1 MKKLIIAIDGPAGAG
16 KSTVAQIVARQLKYT
31 YIDTGAM
38 YRAVTWQVMQ
48 SDVDASDAEAVQ
60 KIVSAMQIGLQ
71 YVNGKMRVTANGV
84 DITEE
89 IRLPEVSRVVSEV
102 AKLAVVR
109 TAMLTLQQQMALQGG
124 VVMDGRDIGTHVLPN
139 ADLKIFLTASIEE
152 RAKRRWLE
160 LAEKGV
166 SVELKDLQEEI
177 YSRDKADSE
186 RTVAPLVQAK
196 DAILLDTTEL
206 SIDGAVNA
214 ILRLCEE
221 RSRSV

>member
-177 YSRDKADSE
+177 YRRDKADSE

-214 ILRLCEE
+214 ILKLCEE

>member
-214 ILRLCEE
+214 ILKLCEE

>member
-16 KSTVAQIVARQLKYT
+16 KSTVAQIVAQRLGYT

-48 SDVDASDAEAVQ
+48 HDVDFGDADAIQ
-60 KIVSAMQIGLQ
+60 KIVSTIQIGLR
-71 YVNGKMRVTANGV
+71 YVNGKMQVTANQV

-102 AKLAVVR
+102 AKLVVVR
-109 TAMLTLQQQMALQGG
+109 TAMLTLQRQMAQSGG

-139 ADLKIFLTASIEE
+139 ADLKIFLTASIDE
-152 RAKRRWLE
+152 RARRRWRE
-160 LAEKGV
+160 LGDKGV
-166 SVELKDLQEEI
+166 LVDLNALQEEI
-177 YSRDKADSE
+177 ASRDKTDSE
-186 RTVAPLVQAK
+186 RAVAPLVQAK
-196 DAILLDTTEL
+196 DAILLDTTKL
-206 SIDGAVNA
+206 SIEGAVNE

-221 RSRSV
+221 RGRSV

>member
-1 MKKLIIAIDGPAGAG
+1 MKKLIVAIDGPAGAG
-16 KSTVAQIVARQLKYT
+16 KSTVAQIVAQQLKYT

-48 SDVDASDAEAVQ
+48 NDVDASDAEAVQ
-60 KIVSAMQIGLQ
+60 KIVCAMQIGLQ
-71 YVNGKMRVTANGV
+71 YVNGKMRVTANDI

-109 TAMLTLQQQMALQGG
+109 TAMLTLQRQMALQGG

-152 RAKRRWLE
+152 RALRRWRE

-166 SVELKDLQEEI
+166 NVDLKALQEEI
-177 YSRDKADSE
+177 YSRDKTDSE

>member
-71 YVNGKMRVTANGV
+71 YVNGKMRVTANGI

-214 ILRLCEE
+214 ILKLCEE

>member
-48 SDVDASDAEAVQ
+48 SDVDAGDAEAVQ
-60 KIVSAMQIGLQ
+60 KIVCAMQIGLQ

-214 ILRLCEE
+214 ILKLCEE

>member
-1 MKKLIIAIDGPAGAG
+1 MKKLIVAIDGPAGAG
-16 KSTVAQIVARQLKYT
+16 KSTVAQIVAQQLKYT

-48 SDVDASDAEAVQ
+48 NDVDASDAEAVQ
-60 KIVSAMQIGLQ
+60 KIVCAMQIGLQ
-71 YVNGKMRVTANGV
+71 YVNGKMRVTANDV

-109 TAMLTLQQQMALQGG
+109 TAMLTLQRQMALQGG

-152 RAKRRWLE
+152 RAKRRWRE

-166 SVELKDLQEEI
+166 NVDLKALQEEI

-221 RSRSV
+221 KSRSV

>member
-160 LAEKGV
+160 LAAKGV

-214 ILRLCEE
+214 ILKLCEE

>member
-48 SDVDASDAEAVQ
+48 SDVDAGDAEAVQ
-60 KIVSAMQIGLQ
+60 KIVCTMQIGLQ

-160 LAEKGV
+160 LAEKGL

-177 YSRDKADSE
+177 YRRDKADSE